1 MFRDRSGILTLRMK
15 TMTKRELLRKT
26 GNISQL
32 CGVRQMK
39 CTDGKAAGTRVLQI
53 HNAAGLEF
61 TVLPDKCMDIYDL
74 RFRGINCAFQTKNGL
89 IGNQWYNPLNTE
101 FLNYWSAG
109 MLCTCGLENAGPPC
123 SSLDGTVYPLHGRIG
138 MTPAENLCVRQFWK
152 EDDFRIELEGQ
163 MRESRLE
170 EHNLLLT
177 RKISTS
183 LYSDLIQIE
192 DTLENQGHTPFQF
205 MLLYHI
211 NFGYPFIDEAARV
224 EIESNGRIQG
234 RTAYAAGRTKY
245 YEQIEKVEDGVEE
258 EVFFHDVRPDASG
271 ISHARVENPSIK
283 MGAEVLYS
291 YDTLPVLAQWKFSA
305 PGEYVLGIE
314 PGNSHIEGRSAGQEH
329 GLLKE
334 IQPGETLCFSV
345 GIRVFDLLEHH

>member
-1 MFRDRSGILTLRMK
+1 M
-15 TMTKRELLRKT
+15 MTKRELLQKT

-32 CGVRQMK
+32 CGVREVR
-39 CTDGKAAGTRVLQI
+39 CTAGKAAGTRMLQV

-74 RFRGINCAFQTKNGL
+74 RFRGVNCAFQTKNGL

-101 FLNYWSAG
+101 FMNYWSAG

-138 MTPAENLCVRQFWK
+138 MTPAENLCVRQFWHG
-152 EDDFRIELEGQ
+152 DDFRIELEGQ

-177 RKISTS
+177 RRIAAA
-183 LYSDLIQIE
+183 LDSDTIEIE
-192 DTLENQGHTPFQF
+192 DTLENQGHTPFEF
-205 MLLYHI
+205 MLLYHM
-211 NFGYPFIDEAARV
+211 NFGYPFIDETARV
-224 EIESNGRIQG
+224 MIESNGKIQG
-234 RTAYAAGRTKY
+234 RTAYAAGRTRY
-245 YEQIEKVEDGVEE
+245 YQRIEPIKDGAEE
-258 EVFFHDVRPDASG
+258 EVFFHEVQPGADGLSC
-271 ISHARVENPSIK
+271 ARIENPALK
-283 MGAEVLYS
+283 MGAEIAYS
-291 YDTLPVLAQWKFSA
+291 HDTLPILAQWKFCA

-329 GLLKE
+329 GMLKE
-334 IQPGETLCFSV
+334 IQPGETLHFLV
-345 GIRVFDLLEHH
+345 KLRLFDLPQ